1 MECKKKNNNN
11 CLFNS
16 IICTDAY
23 LKVLSIASV
32 TWCQLLRLS
41 LVPRPHDLGLVPG
54 RGESY
59 VERTSAAA
67 PRAPRNNDDV
77 IMRSGRLAS
86 A

>member
-1 MECKKKNNNN
+1 MECKKQNNN
-11 CLFNS
+11 CLFTS

-41 LVPRPHDLGLVPG
+41 LVPRPHDLGPVP
-54 RGESY
+54 GESY

-67 PRAPRNNDDV
+67 PHNNDDV
-77 IMRSGRLAS
+77 IVRSGRLAL

>member
-1 MECKKKNNNN
+1 MECNKQNNNY
-11 CLFNS
+11 LFTS
-16 IICTDAY
+16 IIRTDAY

-41 LVPRPHDLGLVPG
+41 LVPIPHDLGLVPG
-54 RGESY
+54 GSY
-59 VERTSAAA
+59 VERTSAR
-67 PRAPRNNDDV
+67 PPRNNDDV